1 MKSSGRLDYPFLFVS
16 LLLAA
21 TGFLIFSS
29 AALGL
34 LARTG
39 ASFST
44 VAGTQVLFG
53 IGGGLFALYI
63 ASRIDPRLLRKFS
76 MYIFGFSWVAA
87 WLPFMP
93 GIGLAL
99 KGAHRWIEIG
109 GFSFQPAELL
119 KVGTIIMLSSYF
131 AAYANKARTVRYGLL
146 PLLAILALAALPL
159 AFQPD
164 HDGILILVIAGV
176 SIYFAAGGRFLH
188 LAFLGGIGVL
198 LAAAFI
204 FSRPYVMDRIQTF
217 LDPSRDPLGSGY
229 QVTQSLIAI
238 GSGEMFGRGFG
249 QSIQKFAH
257 LPEPIGDSVFA
268 VASEEFG
275 FVGAS
280 FLILLFI
287 AFTASGLRIA
297 ALAQDRFGGL
307 LVVGLVLHI
316 VSQSFINIASMLA
329 LFPLSGTPLIFVS
342 HGGTA
347 LLIALAEVG
356 LILSVSRR
364 LRAH

>member
-1 MKSSGRLDYPFLFVS
+1 MKPGRLDYPFLIVV
-16 LLLAA
+16 LLLAS

-34 LARTG
+34 LAREG
-39 ASFST
+39 ASFSS

-53 IGGGLFALYI
+53 ILCGLIAMWV
-63 ASRIDPRLLRKFS
+63 ASRIDFKLLRRFS
-76 MYIFGFSWVAA
+76 IYIFGLTWLSA
-87 WLPFMP
+87 WLPFVP

-99 KGAHRWIEIG
+99 KGAHRWIELG

-119 KVGTIIMLSSYF
+119 KVGTIIMLASYF
-131 AAYANKARTVRYGLL
+131 AGFANRAHTVRQGLVPFL
-146 PLLAILALAALPL
+146 GIVGFAALPL
-159 AFQPD
+159 VFQPD
-164 HDGILILVIAGV
+164 HDGILILAIAGA

-188 LAFLGGIGVL
+188 LLMLAAIGA
-198 LAAAFI
+198 LAAAAFM
-204 FSRPYVMDRIQTF
+204 FSHPYVMDRIETF

-268 VASEEFG
+268 VAGEEFG

-280 FLILLFI
+280 FLILLFV
-287 AFTASGLRIA
+287 AFAAAGLRIA
-297 ALAQDRFGGL
+297 ALASDRFGGL
-307 LVVGLVLHI
+307 MVVGLVMHI

-347 LLIALAEVG
+347 LLIALAEAG
-356 LILSVSRR
+356 IILSVSRR
-364 LRAH
+364 LRAN

>member
-1 MKSSGRLDYPFLFVS
+1 MKSGRLDYPFLIVT
-16 LLLAA
+16 LLLAG

-34 LARTG
+34 LAREG
-39 ASFST
+39 ASFAT

-53 IGGGLFALYI
+53 IVCGLIALYI
-63 ASRIDPRLLRKFS
+63 TSRINVAFFRRFS
-76 MYIFGFSWVAA
+76 LYLFGISWIAA
-87 WLPFMP
+87 WLPFVP

-119 KVGTIIMLSSYF
+119 KVGTILILASYF
-131 AAYANKARTVRYGLL
+131 AAFAGKAHTLKNGLFPFL
-146 PLLAILALAALPL
+146 GIVAFAALPL

-164 HDGILILVIAGV
+164 HDGILILVIAGAA
-176 SIYFAAGGRFLH
+176 IYFTAGGRFLH
-188 LAFLGGIGVL
+188 LFTLGLIGAV

-204 FSRPYVMDRIQTF
+204 FARPYVLDRIQTF

-229 QVTQSLIAI
+229 QVTQSMIAI
-238 GSGEMFGRGFG
+238 GSGEVFGRGFG
-249 QSIQKFAH
+249 QSIQKFSH

-268 VASEEFG
+268 VAGEEFG
-275 FVGAS
+275 FVGAT
-280 FLILLFI
+280 FLITLFV
-287 AFTASGLRIA
+287 AFAAAGLRIA
-297 ALAQDRFGGL
+297 ALSADRFGGL
-307 LVVGLVLHI
+307 LAVGLVVHI
-316 VSQSFINIASMLA
+316 ISQSFINIASMLA

-347 LLIALAEVG
+347 LLIALAETG
-356 LILSVSRR
+356 IILSVSRR
-364 LRAH
+364 LRAQ